1 MEPRGVLE
9 QSCANTGL
17 YLGNGIAQLLHNC
30 LTLKGLNS
38 ITIGSSGH
46 DDERDDC
53 GLALTLLE
61 AVIETSKG
69 LNEHIDALVTV
80 LIPTGCEHLV
90 DVISWSNTEE
100 RHGVHKWCFRDQNR
114 SDHRNVHEQTH

>member
-9 QSCANTGL
+9 QPCANTGL
-17 YLGNGIAQLLHNC
+17 YLSNGIAQLLHSR

-38 ITIGSSGH
+38 ITIGSGGH

-53 GLALTLLE
+53 GLTLTLLE

-69 LNEHIDALVTV
+69 LDEHIDALVTV

-90 DVISWSNTEE
+90 ED
-100 RHGVHKWCFRDQNR
+100 
-114 SDHRNVHEQTH
+114 